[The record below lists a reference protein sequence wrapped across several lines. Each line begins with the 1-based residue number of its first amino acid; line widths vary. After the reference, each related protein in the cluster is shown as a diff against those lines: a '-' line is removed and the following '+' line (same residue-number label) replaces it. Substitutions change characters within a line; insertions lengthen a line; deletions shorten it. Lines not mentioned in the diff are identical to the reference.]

1 MEAEP
6 KPKPNWLVDLG
17 LFLIAPVLTLL
28 AAMVGASEDAVAFF
42 VLALPVPLALALGI
56 RIARRASVPV
66 VGLVLLSIALACMF
80 YCVLCVLCMF
90 GCTFGGG
97 KFNLH

>member
-1 MEAEP
+1 MENQP
-6 KPKPNWLVDLG
+6 KAKLNWWVDLV
-17 LFLIAPVLTLL
+17 LFLTAPVLTLL
-28 AAMVGASEDAVAFF
+28 VAMAGASEDVVAFF
-42 VLALPVPLALALGI
+42 VLGVPIPLALALGI

-80 YCVLCVLCMF
+80 YFVLCVLCMF